1 MKSSATKSSV
11 IKSSAVTA
19 AGSDD
24 LHALP
29 VDKVFAAL
37 QSSEEGL
44 TSHEAE
50 KRIHQYGLNELPTKA
65 KINFLKIL
73 LRQFSSPLVI
83 ILIAALVISI
93 FIGEK
98 VDALVIGA
106 IVLINSLLGF
116 FQEER
121 AEKALEALQ
130 KLASSKATVIRDGKE
145 AILDSK
151 YLVPGD
157 VVILKSGDKVP
168 ADARWIEVHD
178 LETQEAALTGESQPI
193 EKKIEAL
200 TEKTELADR
209 NNMAYAS
216 TIISSGRGKA
226 MVAYTG
232 LKTEVGKIADIIKE
246 TQDKTTPLQKKLRDL
261 GKYISIAV
269 MIVAVFIFATG
280 ALSGLGVTEMFLTA
294 LALAV
299 AAIPEGL
306 PAIITISLA
315 HGVQRMVKKKA
326 LIRKLPSVETLG
338 SVNVI
343 CTDKTGTLTHNEM
356 TVTKIWVN
364 DKTYDVTGSGYE
376 RKGVFLH
383 EKEEAAPE
391 ELELLLKAG
400 ALCNDAEFE
409 SSKKNSVIGDPTEA
423 ALLVSAEK
431 MGFKRDGLEHT
442 EPRVDEI
449 SFTSERKMMTTIHKT
464 KKGLISYTKG
474 APDIVLER
482 CNKIL
487 VQGKVYRLDRH
498 KKKEIL
504 GFNELFAG
512 HALRVLSFAFKNDI
526 AGKEHAESDMIFIGL
541 QAMIDPPRAE
551 VKEAIKKCEEAGI
564 RVVMITGDHIITA
577 KAIAEQLG
585 IFGKA
590 VTGQELDE
598 LRSLDAE
605 IERINIFARVN
616 PEHKLKIVT
625 ALKRK
630 GYVVAVT
637 GDGINDAPA
646 LKKGDI
652 GIAMGVTGTD
662 VAKEASDMILTD
674 DNFTSIVNAIEEG
687 RGIYDNIRKFV
698 NYLLSSNLAEVL
710 VIFLGMII
718 FAPLFGLGLPL
729 TPIHILWINL
739 VTDGLPAIALGLD
752 PFAEGIMKRKPRKTK
767 EPIITKEMLVNIL
780 VLGSVMAIMI
790 LALFWLYKDSLK
802 AQTVAFTAL
811 VVFELVRLHMIRS
824 QYRLPIFS
832 NLFLISAVAVSF
844 LLQIVIL
851 YIPAFADAFGVV
863 PLEFLDWVW
872 IITAAL
878 SLVGINKI
886 IGFIRRKGAKSTA

>member
-1 MKSSATKSSV
+1 MKSSV
-11 IKSSAVTA
+11 ITTA
-19 AGSDD
+19 GYDN

-29 VDKVFAAL
+29 VDRVFTAL
-37 QSSEEGL
+37 QSSEKGL
-44 TSHEAE
+44 SSHEAE
-50 KRIHQYGLNELPTKA
+50 KRVHQYGLNELPTKT

-73 LRQFSSPLVI
+73 LRQFSSPLVV

-93 FIGEK
+93 IIGEK
-98 VDALVIGA
+98 IDALVIGA
-106 IVLINSLLGF
+106 IVLINSFLGF

-130 KLASSKATVIRDGKE
+130 KLASSKATVVRDGKE
-145 AILDSK
+145 AVVDSK

-157 VVILKSGDKVP
+157 VIILKSGDKVP
-168 ADARWIEVHD
+168 ADARVIEVHD
-178 LETQEAALTGESQPI
+178 LETQEAALTGESQPV
-193 EKKIEAL
+193 EKKVEAL
-200 TEKTELADR
+200 AEKTELADR
-209 NNMAYAS
+209 DNMAYTS
-216 TIISSGRGKA
+216 TIVSNGRGKA
-226 MVAYTG
+226 VIAYTG

-246 TQDKTTPLQKKLRDL
+246 AQEKTTPLQKKLRDL

-269 MIVAVFIFATG
+269 IIVAVIIFVTG
-280 ALSGLGVTEMFLTA
+280 TLSGLGATEMFLTA

-364 DKTYDVTGSGYE
+364 DKIYDVTGSGYE
-376 RKGVFLH
+376 RKGIFLH

-409 SSKKNSVIGDPTEA
+409 TSKKNNVIGDPTEA

-487 VQGKVYRLDRH
+487 VNGKVYRLDRH

-590 VTGQELDE
+590 ITGQELDE
-598 LRSLDAE
+598 LRSLDSE

-630 GYVVAVT
+630 GYIVAVT

-752 PFAEGIMKRKPRKTK
+752 PFEEGIMKRKPRKTK
-767 EPIITKEMLVNIL
+767 EHIITKEMLVNIL

-832 NLFLISAVAVSF
+832 NLFLISAVAVSL
-844 LLQIVIL
+844 LLQVVIL

-878 SLVGINKI
+878 SLVGISKI
-886 IGFIRRKGAKSTA
+886 VNFIRRKGTKSAA